1 MTTSAE
7 LLAIRR
13 ALGLTQSRMARLV
26 GIETGSYALQE
37 QGKRRPRA
45 AQLELMR
52 RILADHAARGW
63 CPTCGDRLAVEA
75 HGGYCSSPCR
85 AAALA
90 YAEDRRVEADR
101 RLSRRVVP
109 LHSGE

>member
-52 RILADHAARGW
+52 RLLADHAARGW
-63 CPTCGDRLAVEA
+63 CPTCGSRLAVEA
-75 HGGYCSSPCR
+75 HGGVL
-85 AAALA
+85 LA
-90 YAEDRRVEADR
+90 DVPRGGAGLRRGSAVGGR
-101 RLSRRVVP
+101 
-109 LHSGE
+109 